1 MRAVVFAYQE
11 IGFVCLEELLGT
23 GADVACLFTHDDDPG
38 EEIWFRRPVELAR
51 EYGIPVYM
59 PESVN
64 DEKWI
69 ALIRDTRPD
78 VVFSFYYR
86 KMIPKAILDIPRIG
100 AFNLHGSL
108 LPQYRGRCPVN
119 WVLIA
124 GEERTGVTLHFM
136 VEKPDAGDIV
146 AQKEVPIAFE
156 DDVFSVYMKL
166 VGAARE
172 LMQDV
177 LPDLQAGTFTRIV
190 QTGPSSYFGGRKP
203 EDGLIDWTKDSLS
216 IYNLTRAV
224 THPYPGAFTYL
235 DGKKLL
241 IWKAHPENISPRD
254 VPPGTVI
261 SEDPLLVRTGSG
273 SLRLISV
280 EVEGEQEMDAI
291 ELASSRVL
299 KNKILGGHP

>member
-51 EYGIPVYM
+51 EYGIPVYT

-86 KMIPKAILDIPRIG
+86 KIIPKAILDIPRIG

>member
-1 MRAVVFAYQE
+1 VRAVVFAYQE
-11 IGFVCLEELLGT
+11 IGYVCLEELLGT

-51 EYGIPVYM
+51 EYGIPVYA
-59 PESVN
+59 PESLN
-64 DEKWI
+64 SEKWI
-69 ALIRDTRPD
+69 TLIREMRPD

-156 DDVFSVYMKL
+156 DDVFSLYMKL

-177 LPDLQAGTFTRIV
+177 LPDLQAGTFTRWV
-190 QTGPSSYFGGRKP
+190 QRDRRPISGAVSPRTASSTGAGTPVHIQSHQGGDPSLPGG
-203 EDGLIDWTKDSLS
+203 L
-216 IYNLTRAV
+216 Y
-224 THPYPGAFTYL
+224 YL
-235 DGKKLL
+235 DGKKLFV
-241 IWKAHPENISPRD
+241 WKAYPENVSPRD
-254 VPPGTVI
+254 VPAGTVI
-261 SEDPLLVRTGSG
+261 SEDPLLVKTGSG

-280 EVEGEQEMDAI
+280 EVEGDQEMDAV